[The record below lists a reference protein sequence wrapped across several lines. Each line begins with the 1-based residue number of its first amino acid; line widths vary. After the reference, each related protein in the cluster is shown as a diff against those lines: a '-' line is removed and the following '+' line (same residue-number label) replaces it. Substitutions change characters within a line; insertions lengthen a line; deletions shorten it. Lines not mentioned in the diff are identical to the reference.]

1 MRPRFLLLTTLA
13 ACALAVGAAPAA
25 AQTGDPFEPLP
36 PAQTDPPVVVP
47 TAQEEDEGLAAWQQ
61 TLLIAGGALF
71 VLGIGVAIARD
82 ARQHAPDDRGRPGRA
97 AEGFAGAAGAGA
109 SPGRGSVT
117 LRDRRRARAK
127 ARTAR
132 ASRKKNR

>member
-1 MRPRFLLLTTLA
+1 MLA
-13 ACALAVGAAPAA
+13 AIALGAGAAPAA

-36 PAQTDPPVVVP
+36 QAPAEPPVVVP
-47 TAQEEDEGLAAWQQ
+47 TTSDDDDEGLASWQQ
-61 TLLIAGGALF
+61 TLLIAGGTLF

-82 ARQHAPDDRGRPGRA
+82 ARRHAPDDGRGPGRA
-97 AEGFAGAAGAGA
+97 AEGFAGGPGSGAD
-109 SPGRGSVT
+109 PGRRDVAA
-117 LRDRRRARAK
+117 RDRRRARAR

>member
-1 MRPRFLLLTTLA
+1 MLA
-13 ACALAVGAAPAA
+13 ACVLGAGAAPAA
-25 AQTGDPFEPLP
+25 AQSGDPFGPLP

-47 TAQEEDEGLAAWQQ
+47 TAPEEDEGLAGWQQ

-82 ARQHAPDDRGRPGRA
+82 ARQHAPDDRRRPGQPA
-97 AEGFAGAAGAGA
+97 SGFAGGPGSDA
-109 SPGRGSVT
+109 SPGRGSVAP
-117 LRDRRRARAK
+117 RDRRKARAK

-132 ASRKKNR
+132 QSRKKNR